1 MKQNS
6 LFLLCIGGAAGA
18 AAACAVLHVVQR
30 RQWNARSRQY
40 DQASHAQESILKP
53 VVAPNSG
60 TGLHNF
66 HEDEILAEQF
76 TRNVQ
81 FFGQQGQIKIANA
94 FVVVI
99 GLGGVG
105 SHAAHML
112 LRSGVGKLRLVDFD
126 QVSVSSLNRHA
137 VATREDVGMSKAQCL
152 KDHFL
157 RILPEAEVEAIN
169 AMYTEAAEEQLLGA
183 KPDYVLD
190 AIDNIDT
197 KVALL
202 AACHRR
208 GIPVLSSAGAGSRA
222 DPTRLRIA
230 DIAECSSDK
239 LSRSVRYRLRREHN
253 ITRGIQV
260 VLSLEKPRVKLLQID
275 NPSDYQIVPGFRVG
289 IVPVLGTMPS
299 IFGMAAASHILCQLA
314 EQPFNPEP
322 IMEITIPQ
330 YETQISRLLEH
341 EETKFGNTD
350 GVTVDYND
358 VVYLV
363 RDVWRG
369 VSAHALGVQE
379 PGLQRGFNRSTAK
392 LVLTRWNASNAAGVD
407 NLVLMTFE
415 QADQHDEGGES
426 AHQHTTD
433 AYSNYVEQRLELVR
447 IEYGFT

>member
-1 MKQNS
+1 MTQNS

-18 AAACAVLHVVQR
+18 AAACAALHVMQR
-30 RQWNARSRQY
+30 RLWNSRSRQY
-40 DQASHAQESILKP
+40 DQAIHPQESSLSP
-53 VVAPNSG
+53 VVVPKSG

-81 FFGQQGQIKIANA
+81 FFGQQGQIKVANA

-137 VATREDVGMSKAQCL
+137 VATRQDVGMSKAQCL

-157 RILPEAEVEAIN
+157 KILPEAEVEAIN
-169 AMYTEAAEEQLLGA
+169 AMYTEAAEDQLLGG
-183 KPDYVLD
+183 KPDFVMD

-239 LSRSVRYRLRREHN
+239 LSRSVRHRLRREHN

-260 VLSLEKPRVKLLQID
+260 VLSLEKPRVKLLHID

-322 IMEITIPQ
+322 IMEITVPQ
-330 YETQISRLLEH
+330 YETQVSRLLER
-341 EETKFGNTD
+341 EETRFGNTD
-350 GVTVDYND
+350 GVTVDYDD
-358 VVYLV
+358 VVYVV

-379 PGLQRGFNRSTAK
+379 PGLQRGFNRSTAR
-392 LVLTRWNASNAAGVD
+392 LVLTRWDASKPAGVD

-415 QADQHDEGGES
+415 QADQHDEGGAA

-433 AYSNYVEQRLELVR
+433 AYSSYVRQRLELVR
-447 IEYGFT
+447 TEYGFT